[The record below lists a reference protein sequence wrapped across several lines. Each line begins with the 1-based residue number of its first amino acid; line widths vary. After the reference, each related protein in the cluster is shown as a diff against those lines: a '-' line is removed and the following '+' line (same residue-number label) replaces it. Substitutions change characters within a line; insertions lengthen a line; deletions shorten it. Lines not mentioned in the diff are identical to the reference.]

1 LDALAGITTNSTQP
15 REKHEKFRHT
25 ARALRRVVRTGAI
38 EGVLLCMLLTTWL
51 LIANRVA
58 YFDKF
63 ALLRNAAAVAA
74 LFLVGLI
81 PIARFRNSPKDILP
95 AGAIGLGMACL
106 CYWAWTIY
114 FEGLAD
120 RMGAFRIFVLGIV
133 AYTLAAVLL
142 WVGSMIR
149 SARHHHHLAVQHA
162 SRRTSH

>member
-1 LDALAGITTNSTQP
+1 MDALEGITANDIQSGN
-15 REKHEKFRHT
+15 KHEKYGHT
-25 ARALRRVVRTGAI
+25 TRALRRVVRTGAI

-51 LIANRVA
+51 LIANRVP

-63 ALLRNAAAVAA
+63 ASLRNAAAVAA

-81 PIARFRNSPKDILP
+81 PIARFRKSPKDVVP
-95 AGAIGLGMACL
+95 TGAIGLGMACL

-120 RMGAFRIFVLGIV
+120 RMGAFQIFVMGIV

-142 WVGSMIR
+142 WVGNMIR
-149 SARHHHHLAVQHA
+149 SARHHHQLAMQHA
-162 SRRTSH
+162 PRRPSH